1 MTSRTALVVGATGIV
16 GLNLAT
22 LLADQSDWQVYGLA
36 RNPKPGKGVRAVAA
50 DLLKPDTLRDALA
63 GIEPTHVFLT
73 TWMRQPTEAENIKIN
88 ATMVRNVLDA
98 LSSAASVQ
106 PSRNCAN
113 SASFRDAV
121 SVLDRDLDRTCVAV
135 YGATAPA
142 L

>member
-106 PSRNCAN
+106 HVALVTGLKHYLGP
-113 SASFRDAV
+113 
-121 SVLDRDLDRTCVAV
+121 SVLYRDLDGIRVATS
-135 YGATAPA
+135 GATAPA